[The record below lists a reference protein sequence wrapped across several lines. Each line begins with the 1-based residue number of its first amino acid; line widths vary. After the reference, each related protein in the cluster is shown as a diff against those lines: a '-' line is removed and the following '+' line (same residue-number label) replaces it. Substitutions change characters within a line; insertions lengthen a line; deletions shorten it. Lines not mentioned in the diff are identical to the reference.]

1 MLVSKIKLYILIFC
15 DVGVVLNSLSSIISY
30 SSYDYSS
37 LLGYEDNSQDK
48 DNEDKKKNN
57 HQVFHRKS
65 FIRQCAYTAL
75 VTMKYLILTV
85 WSLYMISQNISN
97 LQIVDTKGL
106 PHNVPANFFYCIL
119 IFSWVCHLAACCLTV
134 CYYNDHPASVS
145 MNFWTKNRVWICGTE
160 KELWILGKGKN
171 VSKDIEERK

>member
-1 MLVSKIKLYILIFC
+1 M
-15 DVGVVLNSLSSIISY
+15 VLNSLSNIISY

-37 LLGYEDNSQDK
+37 LLGYEDTSEDK
-48 DNEDKKKNN
+48 DNEDKMKNN
-57 HQVFHRKS
+57 RQAFHRKS

-75 VTMKYLILTV
+75 IIVKYLILTV
-85 WSLYMISQNISN
+85 WSLFMINQNISN

-106 PHNVPANFFYCIL
+106 PHNVSANFFYCIL
-119 IFSWVCHLAACCLTV
+119 IISRVCHLTACCLTV

-145 MNFWTKNRVWICGTE
+145 MEFLTKNKVWICGEE

-171 VSKDIEERK
+171 VSKDIRRKEVNKFI